1 MNRIEEGVSDGE
13 SNKNSTG
20 VIKKLSKAPADMSKK
35 QQPASEDEEDQEVEE
50 EEEDNYS
57 SDDDDG
63 NKFGMDIGAL
73 RKRDMDRDD
82 DENF

>member
-1 MNRIEEGVSDGE
+1 MNRIEEGVSDGD

-50 EEEDNYS
+50 ENE
-57 SDDDDG
+57 
-63 NKFGMDIGAL
+63 
-73 RKRDMDRDD
+73 
-82 DENF
+82 